1 MHDYIEKHKP
11 TAAVIFTDLYCEPME
26 PVKNNIPVYWIAT
39 NTDKTEKDIKY
50 GEYIKLEEMA

>member
-1 MHDYIEKHKP
+1 MME
-11 TAAVIFTDLYCEPME
+11 TIFTDLYCEPME

-50 GEYIKLEEMA
+50 GEYIKLEEMG